1 VHHTPLHRQVIPWAA
16 RANVGVVHR
25 ADNWL
30 EWRWITV
37 RQQTT
42 RADHGVTLESATVIG
57 HSWPSVPGCV
67 AGSHTKGFDDVAMRA
82 WVHTSLIDVLSLKRS
97 WDSLQ
102 MIGRTYT

>member
-16 RANVGVVHR
+16 RANVDVVHR

-42 RADHGVTLESATVIG
+42 RADHGVILESATVIG
-57 HSWPSVPGCV
+57 HSCLSDLGWV

-82 WVHTSLIDVLSLKRS
+82 
-97 WDSLQ
+97 
-102 MIGRTYT
+102 